1 MITDKNRRQLRRILK
16 FHRVSVIR
24 LGDTRRQMV
33 IGQRT
38 DGNRL
43 CILSGERERDHKS
56 IPVSARG
63 HWLFPKRKYYP

>member
-1 MITDKNRRQLRRILK
+1 M
-16 FHRVSVIR
+16 
-24 LGDTRRQMV
+24 

-63 HWLFPKRKYYP
+63 HWLFPKRNIIRNKSFLVK